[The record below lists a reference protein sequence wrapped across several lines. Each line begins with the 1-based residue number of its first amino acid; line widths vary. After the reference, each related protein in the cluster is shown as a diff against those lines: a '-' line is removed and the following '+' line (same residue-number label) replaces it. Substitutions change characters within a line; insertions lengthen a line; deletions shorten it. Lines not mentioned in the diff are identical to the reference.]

1 MGTINSAIDLI
12 TSALDADQMALNVT
26 SNNVANASDPSYTR
40 EVPNWSENPPININ
54 GVSYGTGVA
63 VTGGVSQRDRVL
75 NQRLNQQQQ
84 LSSSASTLLTALTT
98 LQGNFTP
105 ASSSSSTGDIGTD
118 ITSFFDSY
126 TQLQSD
132 PTSNSLRQ
140 QVLSSATSLAG
151 DVSSTASA
159 LNSQQASL
167 DQSAQTVVQQ
177 VNSLLTAL
185 AQVNQQIQ
193 PASPNQDAGV
203 LEDQRQ
209 ADLSQLSQLIGINQ
223 VTTENDGLSVTTV
236 SGELLVSQG
245 NSFQI
250 TYGKVNG
257 LTQFYLGGI
266 DVTSSLASGGG
277 QIGGI
282 LTARDQVIPTTLASL
297 DQLAYGISTQVN
309 TVNNAGTDLDGDNG
323 NAGNIFAAPTQ
334 VAGSAAAMQ
343 VVMTDPNKIAAAGSG
358 DGTGD
363 DSNAVA
369 AANLGSQN
377 IIDGETPTNFYANL
391 VSTLGATVS
400 QTTTESQAL
409 SASVTQL
416 QTQVSSLSS
425 VSLDEEAS
433 NLEQFQRAYQAASQ
447 TFTILNSVY
456 AAALNL
462 GVETAVA

>member
-1 MGTINSAIDLI
+1 MGTINSAMDLI
-12 TSALDADQMALNVT
+12 TGALDADQMALNVT
-26 SNNVANASDPSYTR
+26 SNNVANASNQSYTR
-40 EVPNWSENPPININ
+40 EVPNWSENPPINVD
-54 GVSYGTGVA
+54 GFSYGAGVTVA
-63 VTGGVSQRDRVL
+63 GGVSQRDRVL
-75 NQRLNQQQQ
+75 NQRLDQQQQ
-84 LSSSASTLLTALTT
+84 LSSSASALLTALTT
-98 LQGNFTP
+98 LQDNFTP
-105 ASSSSSTGDIGTD
+105 SSSSSNSGDIGTG

-140 QVLSSATSLAG
+140 QVLSSATALAG

-159 LNSQQASL
+159 LNSQQSSL

-177 VNSLLTAL
+177 VNSLISAL

-193 PASPNQDAGV
+193 STSPNQDAGV

-223 VTTENDGLSVTTV
+223 VTTENNGLSVTIA
-236 SGELLVSQG
+236 SGQLLVSQG

-250 TYGKVNG
+250 TNGTVNG
-257 LTQFYLGGI
+257 LTHFYLGGVDI
-266 DVTSSLASGGG
+266 TSSLASGGG
-277 QIGGI
+277 QIGGL
-282 LTARDQVIPTTLASL
+282 LTARDQVIPNTLGAL

-309 TVNNAGTDLDGDNG
+309 AVNNAGTDLVGDNG
-323 NAGNIFAAPTQ
+323 NAGDLFAAPTQ

-343 VVMTDPNKIAAAGSG
+343 VVLNDPNKIAAAGLG
-358 DGTGD
+358 AGTGD
-363 DSNAVA
+363 DSNAVT
-369 AANLGSQN
+369 AANLGSQS
-377 IIDGETPTNFYANL
+377 IINGETPSNFYANL
-391 VSTLGATVS
+391 VSTLGATIS

-447 TFTILNSVY
+447 TFTILNSIY
-456 AAALNL
+456 ASALNL